1 MTKEIVD
8 LTIKIDFEL
17 PLTCMY
23 LRPMKLR
30 KIGGTFVENKKYRT
44 TRFGGITIRSNLVF
58 EKNFRLNLMS
68 SKFM

>member
-44 TRFGGITIRSNLVF
+44 TRFHVGMQIKRISIIRL
-58 EKNFRLNLMS
+58 
-68 SKFM
+68 